1 MLFAACLAVI
11 LKSITMAECI
21 KCGEYTKFEGG
32 LCFSCYK
39 KNKETSNTAN
49 KNPEEKESIKKEI
62 KDNPWTS
69 GVIKGRIAET
79 IVEEL
84 FRSLGFQ
91 VFSYG
96 MENSIPGIKDL
107 LRGVR
112 GDVAKNIR
120 QMPDFVVFKNDQAH
134 FIEVKFR
141 ASGELKLS
149 DVEKYGKYPF
159 ENALFV
165 LVTKK
170 HIKCI
175 SYQELSDG
183 QSISSSGRD
192 HMLGSRKEFETDK
205 KKIIEYCTYA
215 VKFFDHA

>member
-1 MLFAACLAVI
+1 MP
-11 LKSITMAECI
+11 ECI
-21 KCGEYTKFEGG
+21 DCKAYTKFENG
-32 LCFSCYK
+32 LCYKCYK
-39 KNKETSNTAN
+39 NEGTSNDTV
-49 KNPEEKESIKKEI
+49 KNNETVVDIIEPDKKIKVSKKKE
-62 KDNPWTS
+62 NPWIT

-79 IVEEL
+79 IIEEL
-84 FRSLGFQ
+84 FRSLDFQ

-120 QMPDFVVFKNDQAH
+120 KMPDFVIFKDKKAH
-134 FIEVKFR
+134 FIEVKYR

-149 DVEKYGKYPF
+149 DISKDNDYPF

-175 SYQELSDG
+175 SYKELLGGKEIKSNCRNYLG
-183 QSISSSGRD
+183 NRD
-192 HMLGSRKEFETDK
+192 EFDTDK
-205 KKIIEYCTYA
+205 EKIIEYCKYA
-215 VKFFDHA
+215 VKFFENV

>member
-1 MLFAACLAVI
+1 MP
-11 LKSITMAECI
+11 ECI
-21 KCGEYTKFEGG
+21 KCNDFTKFEGG
-32 LCFSCYK
+32 LCYSCYK
-39 KNKETSNTAN
+39 KGGKP
-49 KNPEEKESIKKEI
+49 KDIKIEEKENKAKEDKKPKTTTKE
-62 KDNPWTS
+62 NPWIS

-107 LRGVR
+107 LKGVR
-112 GDVAKNIR
+112 GDVSKNIR
-120 QMPDFVVFKNDQAH
+120 QMPDFVVFKDNQAH
-134 FIEVKFR
+134 FIEVKYR
-141 ASGELKLS
+141 ASGELKLN
-149 DVEKYGKYPF
+149 DIAKYGDYPF

-175 SYQELSDG
+175 SYKELSEG
-183 QSISSSGRD
+183 KEITTTS
-192 HMLGSRKEFETDK
+192 HNYLGKRKEFDTDK
-205 KKIIEYCTYA
+205 DLIIEYCKYA
-215 VKFFDHA
+215 VKFFENV

>member
-1 MLFAACLAVI
+1 
-11 LKSITMAECI
+11 MAECI
-21 KCGEYTKFEGG
+21 KCGNFTKIKGG
-32 LCFSCYK
+32 LCYSCYK
-39 KNKETSNTAN
+39 KSTKNGADVIVKE
-49 KNPEEKESIKKEI
+49 KKENSQKKVI
-62 KDNPWTS
+62 KENPWVS

-84 FRSLGFQ
+84 FRSLDFQ

-107 LRGVR
+107 LKGVKD
-112 GDVAKNIR
+112 DVAKNIR
-120 QMPDFVVFKNDQAH
+120 QMPDFVVFKDKRAH

-141 ASGELKLS
+141 ASATLKLK
-149 DVEKYGKYPF
+149 DIEKYGPYPY

-175 SYQELSDG
+175 SYRELKEKKEIKPG
-183 QSISSSGRD
+183 NNF
-192 HMLGSRKEFETDK
+192 MLGSRKEFDTDK
-205 KKIIEYCTYA
+205 DKIIEYSKYA
-215 VKFFDHA
+215 VKFFETV

>member
-1 MLFAACLAVI
+1 MP
-11 LKSITMAECI
+11 ECI
-21 KCGEYTKFEGG
+21 QCKAYTKFENG
-32 LCFSCYK
+32 LCYTCYREEDNPTEIIEKHVEEEVVVAEPVK
-39 KNKETSNTAN
+39 KK
-49 KNPEEKESIKKEI
+49 KKKKE
-62 KDNPWTS
+62 NPWIT

-79 IVEEL
+79 IIEEL
-84 FRSLGFQ
+84 FRSLDFQ

-107 LRGVR
+107 LKGVR

-120 QMPDFVVFKNDQAH
+120 QMPDFVVFKDQKAH
-134 FIEVKFR
+134 FIEVKYR

-149 DVEKYGKYPF
+149 DIDKYGDYPF

-175 SYQELSDG
+175 SYAELKEG
-183 QSISSSGRD
+183 KEITAKCKKF
-192 HMLGSRKEFETDK
+192 LGYRKEFDTDK
-205 KKIIEYCTYA
+205 DKIIEYCTYA
-215 VKFFDHA
+215 TKFFDNV

>member
-1 MLFAACLAVI
+1 MP
-11 LKSITMAECI
+11 ECI

-32 LCFSCYK
+32 LCYICYK
-39 KNKETSNTAN
+39 KDEKSSGVGKVENESSNKDGKVTPS
-49 KNPEEKESIKKEI
+49 KSDKKE
-62 KDNPWTS
+62 NPWIS

-107 LRGVR
+107 LKGVR

-120 QMPDFVVFKNDQAH
+120 QMPDFVVFKDNQAH
-134 FIEVKFR
+134 FIEVKYR
-141 ASGELKLS
+141 ANGELKLK
-149 DVEKYGKYPF
+149 DIEQYGDYPF

-165 LVTKK
+165 LVTRK

-175 SYQELSDG
+175 SYKELQDG
-183 QSISSSGRD
+183 KEITTTC
-192 HMLGSRKEFETDK
+192 HNYLGKRKEFETDK
-205 KKIIEYCTYA
+205 EMIIEYCKYA
-215 VKFFDHA
+215 VKFFENV

>member
-1 MLFAACLAVI
+1 
-11 LKSITMAECI
+11 MAECI
-21 KCGEYTKFEGG
+21 NCGEYTKFNGG
-32 LCFSCYK
+32 HCFSCYK
-39 KNKETSNTAN
+39 KNG
-49 KNPEEKESIKKEI
+49 ESKDVIVAKKEPKKKEKKTAPKP
-62 KDNPWTS
+62 KDNPWIT

-84 FRSLGFQ
+84 FRSLDFQ

-107 LRGVR
+107 LKGVR
-112 GDVAKNIR
+112 GDVSKSIR
-120 QMPDFVVFKNDQAH
+120 QMPDFVVFKDNEAH
-134 FIEVKFR
+134 FIEVKYR

-149 DVEKYGKYPF
+149 DISKYGDYPF

-175 SYQELSDG
+175 SYKELSEG
-183 QSISSSGRD
+183 QVITSTCRNY
-192 HMLGSRKEFETDK
+192 LGKRKEFDTDK
-205 KKIIEYCTYA
+205 NLIIDYCKYA
-215 VKFFDHA
+215 VKFFENV

>member
-1 MLFAACLAVI
+1 
-11 LKSITMAECI
+11 MAECI
-21 KCGEYTKFEGG
+21 TCGEYTKFNGG
-32 LCFSCYK
+32 LCFTCYK
-39 KNKETSNTAN
+39 KDGKSKDVPVAEKET
-49 KNPEEKESIKKEI
+49 EKTIVKKSESKSKE
-62 KDNPWTS
+62 NPWIS

-107 LRGVR
+107 LKGVR
-112 GDVAKNIR
+112 GDVSKNIR
-120 QMPDFVVFKNDQAH
+120 QMPDFVVFKDNQAH
-134 FIEVKFR
+134 FIEVKYR
-141 ASGELKLS
+141 ASGELSLK
-149 DVEKYGKYPF
+149 DIAKYGDYPF

-175 SYQELSDG
+175 SYNELSEG
-183 QSISSSGRD
+183 KEITSSSRNY
-192 HMLGSRKEFETDK
+192 LGNRKEFDTDK
-205 KKIIEYCTYA
+205 DLIIEYCEYA
-215 VKFFDHA
+215 VKFFENV

>member
-1 MLFAACLAVI
+1 
-11 LKSITMAECI
+11 MAECTN
-21 KCGEYTKFEGG
+21 CGAYTKFENG
-32 LCFSCYK
+32 LCFKCYK
-39 KNKETSNTAN
+39 KDNVSKEVDVA
-49 KNPEEKESIKKEI
+49 EKESENNIKIINDSKPGTKE
-62 KDNPWTS
+62 NPWIS

-84 FRSLGFQ
+84 FRSLDFQ

-107 LRGVR
+107 LKGVR

-120 QMPDFVVFKNDQAH
+120 QMPDFVVFKENQAH
-134 FIEVKFR
+134 FIEVKYR
-141 ASGELKLS
+141 ANGELKLS
-149 DVEKYGKYPF
+149 DIEKYGKYPF

-175 SYQELSDG
+175 SFQELSEG
-183 QSISSSGRD
+183 KEISTTCRNY
-192 HMLGSRKEFETDK
+192 LGSRKEFDTDK
-205 KKIIEYCTYA
+205 EKIIEYCKYA
-215 VKFFDHA
+215 VKFFENV

>member
-1 MLFAACLAVI
+1 
-11 LKSITMAECI
+11 MADCVN
-21 KCGEYTKFEGG
+21 CGAYTKFENG
-32 LCFSCYK
+32 LCYKCYK
-39 KNKETSNTAN
+39 NDNSKEVVV
-49 KNPEEKESIKKEI
+49 EEIPKTKKTNSKPSKE
-62 KDNPWTS
+62 NPWIS

-107 LRGVR
+107 LKGVR
-112 GDVAKNIR
+112 GDVSKNIR
-120 QMPDFVVFKNDQAH
+120 QMPDFVVFKDNQAH
-134 FIEVKFR
+134 FIEVKYR
-141 ASGELKLS
+141 ASGELKLN
-149 DVEKYGKYPF
+149 DIAKYGDYPF

-175 SYQELSDG
+175 SYKELEEGKEINPKS
-183 QSISSSGRD
+183 QNY
-192 HMLGSRKEFETDK
+192 LGKRKEFDTDSE
-205 KKIIEYCTYA
+205 KIVEYCKYA
-215 VKFFDHA
+215 VKFFENV

>member
-1 MLFAACLAVI
+1 
-11 LKSITMAECI
+11 MAECI
-21 KCGEYTKFEGG
+21 NCGEYTKFNGG
-32 LCFSCYK
+32 LCYSCYK
-39 KNKETSNTAN
+39 KDGEPKDVLVA
-49 KNPEEKESIKKEI
+49 EKEPKKKKTKESEP
-62 KDNPWTS
+62 KSKENPWIS

-107 LRGVR
+107 LKGVR
-112 GDVAKNIR
+112 GDVSKNIR
-120 QMPDFVVFKNDQAH
+120 QMPDFVVFKDNQAH
-134 FIEVKFR
+134 FIEVKYR

-149 DVEKYGKYPF
+149 DISKDNDYPF
-159 ENALFV
+159 INALFV

-175 SYQELSDG
+175 SYKELLAGEVIKSNCKKY
-183 QSISSSGRD
+183 
-192 HMLGSRKEFETDK
+192 LGNRNEFDTDK
-205 KKIIEYCTYA
+205 VKIIEYCKYA
-215 VKFFDHA
+215 VKFFENV

>member
-1 MLFAACLAVI
+1 
-11 LKSITMAECI
+11 MAECI
-21 KCGEYTKFEGG
+21 KCGAYTKFEKG
-32 LCFSCYK
+32 LCYSCYK
-39 KNKETSNTAN
+39 KDGKSKE
-49 KNPEEKESIKKEI
+49 ESIVAEESNNRSYAKRDSKSKE
-62 KDNPWTS
+62 NPWIS

-84 FRSLGFQ
+84 FRSLDFQ

-107 LRGVR
+107 LKGVR

-120 QMPDFVVFKNDQAH
+120 QMPDFVVFKDKKAH
-134 FIEVKFR
+134 FVEVKYR
-141 ASGELKLS
+141 ANGELKLK
-149 DVEKYGKYPF
+149 DIEKYGEYPF

-175 SYQELSDG
+175 SFQELLDG
-183 QSISSSGRD
+183 KEITPNCRNY
-192 HMLGSRKEFETDK
+192 LGKRKEFDTDK
-205 KKIIEYCTYA
+205 EKIIEYCKYA
-215 VKFFDHA
+215 VKFFENV

>member
-1 MLFAACLAVI
+1 
-11 LKSITMAECI
+11 MAECI
-21 KCGEYTKFEGG
+21 KCGEYTKYNGG
-32 LCFSCYK
+32 LCYKCYK
-39 KNKETSNTAN
+39 KDQGSEEVIVAEKQ
-49 KNPEEKESIKKEI
+49 PEKKDS
-62 KDNPWTS
+62 KSLKKQDRSQDNPWIS

-84 FRSLGFQ
+84 FRSLDFQ

-107 LRGVR
+107 LKGVR

-120 QMPDFVVFKNDQAH
+120 QMPDFVVFKDKKAH
-134 FIEVKFR
+134 FIEVKYR

-149 DVEKYGKYPF
+149 DIERYGDYPF

-175 SYQELSDG
+175 SFQELLDG
-183 QSISSSGRD
+183 KEITATCRNY
-192 HMLGSRKEFETDK
+192 LGSRKEFNTDK
-205 KKIIEYCTYA
+205 EKIIEYCKYA
-215 VKFFDHA
+215 VKFFENV

>member
-1 MLFAACLAVI
+1 
-11 LKSITMAECI
+11 MAECI
-21 KCGEYTKFEGG
+21 NCGKYTKFNGG
-32 LCFSCYK
+32 LCYSCYK
-39 KNKETSNTAN
+39 KDGKSEDVAGIEKKKKPEKNLNTKMETKE
-49 KNPEEKESIKKEI
+49 
-62 KDNPWTS
+62 NPWIS

-107 LRGVR
+107 LKGVR
-112 GDVAKNIR
+112 GDVSKNIR
-120 QMPDFVVFKNDQAH
+120 QMPDFVVFKDNQAH
-134 FIEVKFR
+134 FIEVKYR
-141 ASGELKLS
+141 ASGELKLKDIS
-149 DVEKYGKYPF
+149 KYGDYPF

-175 SYQELSDG
+175 SYKDLRDG
-183 QSISSSGRD
+183 KEITPTSRNY
-192 HMLGSRKEFETDK
+192 LGNRNEFETDK
-205 KKIIEYCTYA
+205 DLIIDYCNYA
-215 VKFFDHA
+215 VKFFENV

>member
-1 MLFAACLAVI
+1 
-11 LKSITMAECI
+11 MAECI
-21 KCGEYTKFEGG
+21 QCGEYTKFNGG
-32 LCFSCYK
+32 FCFSCYK
-39 KNKETSNTAN
+39 KDGKSNDNTIIEKGDN
-49 KNPEEKESIKKEI
+49 LMEESQIVVKSVA
-62 KDNPWTS
+62 KDNPWIS

-107 LRGVR
+107 LKGVR

-120 QMPDFVVFKNDQAH
+120 QMPDFVVFKDDQAH
-134 FIEVKFR
+134 FIEVKYR
-141 ASGELKLS
+141 ASGELKLK
-149 DVEKYGKYPF
+149 DIAIYGDYPF

-175 SYQELSDG
+175 SYKELNEGKEITSTC
-183 QSISSSGRD
+183 
-192 HMLGSRKEFETDK
+192 HNYLGNRKEFDTDK
-205 KKIIEYCTYA
+205 KLIVEYCKYA
-215 VKFFDHA
+215 VKFFENVE

>member
-1 MLFAACLAVI
+1 
-11 LKSITMAECI
+11 MAECI
-21 KCGEYTKFEGG
+21 ECGEYTKFKGG
-32 LCFSCYK
+32 LCIKCYK
-39 KNKETSNTAN
+39 KDNNSKVAIVAEKEPENINKENKKLKETS
-49 KNPEEKESIKKEI
+49 KE
-62 KDNPWTS
+62 NPWIS

-84 FRSLGFQ
+84 FRSLDFQ

-107 LRGVR
+107 LKGVR

-120 QMPDFVVFKNDQAH
+120 QMPDFVVFKDHTAH
-134 FIEVKFR
+134 FIEVKYR
-141 ASGELKLS
+141 ASGELTLK
-149 DVEKYGKYPF
+149 DIERYGDYPF

-175 SYQELSDG
+175 SFQELLDG
-183 QSISSSGRD
+183 KEITPSCRNY
-192 HMLGSRKEFETDK
+192 LGKRKEFDTDST
-205 KKIIEYCTYA
+205 KIIEYCKYA
-215 VKFFDHA
+215 VKFFENVD

>member
-1 MLFAACLAVI
+1 
-11 LKSITMAECI
+11 MAECI
-21 KCGEYTKFEGG
+21 NCGDYTKFNGG
-32 LCFSCYK
+32 LCLKCYK
-39 KNKETSNTAN
+39 KENASKVVKETKPILKGETKKSKDT
-49 KNPEEKESIKKEI
+49 KEKKKVE
-62 KDNPWTS
+62 NPWVS

-107 LRGVR
+107 LKGVKD
-112 GDVAKNIR
+112 DVATNIR
-120 QMPDFVVFKNDQAH
+120 KMPDFVIFKDKQAH

-141 ASGELKLS
+141 ANGELKLK
-149 DVEKYGKYPF
+149 DLEEYGEYPYR
-159 ENALFV
+159 NALIV

-175 SYQELSDG
+175 SFEELKG
-183 QSISSSGRD
+183 GKEIKPGNNF
-192 HMLGSRKEFETDK
+192 MLGSRKEFDTDS
-205 KKIIEYCTYA
+205 KKIIEYCKYA
-215 VKFFDHA
+215 IKFFETV